1 MADQNIYNH
10 QLIEEFRTHR
20 GGGPM
25 KGRPLLLLT
34 TIGAKSGQ
42 RRVTPVM
49 YIPNGDNL
57 LVIASNAGATAHPDW
72 YRNLLAHPDV
82 TVEVGSETFEAIATV
97 AEGSQ
102 RQTLWNRVVE
112 QYPFFADHQT
122 KTPRQIPVIM
132 LTRKQ

>member
-1 MADQNIYNH
+1 MADQNIYNN

-42 RRVTPVM
+42 FRVTPVM
-49 YIPNGDNL
+49 YIRDGANL
-57 LVIASNAGATAHPDW
+57 LVIASNAGAMSHPAW
-72 YRNLLAHPDV
+72 YHNLLAHPEV
-82 TVEVGSETFEAIATV
+82 TVEIGSETFEAIAAV

-102 RQTLWNRVVE
+102 RQTLWNSVIE

-122 KTPRQIPVIM
+122 KTPRQIPVVT